1 MLEAIFWS
9 FLSFCHLIILKKP
22 YLCHKVILAVICWH
36 FILYDKIKFGY
47 LKLASVCWARNLHM
61 YRQIANFLCP
71 TENFFDQLARMETLR
86 MSLAELPGTV
96 VATTGTSRTAKLPVK
111 SESDWKTW
119 RQHFSEVSKTS
130 WTVSKTF
137 PNVKR
142 CVLHKK
148 TSATSTNT
156 KEISHQT

>member
-1 MLEAIFWS
+1 
-9 FLSFCHLIILKKP
+9 
-22 YLCHKVILAVICWH
+22 
-36 FILYDKIKFGY
+36 
-47 LKLASVCWARNLHM
+47 M
-61 YRQIANFLCP
+61 YRQIAKFLCP

-96 VATTGTSRTAKLPVK
+96 VTTTGTSRTAKLPVK